1 MVSDSHIHYLLVVE
15 ILLLKNVAGSMQHSV
30 YNTKHFPNDTYI
42 AIINIIVNSQLLGNS
57 PFGKVWN
64 CNPQK

>member
-1 MVSDSHIHYLLVVE
+1 
-15 ILLLKNVAGSMQHSV
+15 MQNSV
-30 YNTKHFPNDTYI
+30 HKTKHLPNDTYI

-64 CNPQK
+64 CYPQK

>member
-1 MVSDSHIHYLLVVE
+1 
-15 ILLLKNVAGSMQHSV
+15 MQNSV
-30 YNTKHFPNDTYI
+30 HKTKHLPNDTYI

-57 PFGKVWN
+57 LFGKVWN